1 MKKIIAASILSL
13 MLLGVGSA
21 SANNTFR
28 WADGNN
34 VSPELCVDAHRNGII
49 LEEVFKGKYG
59 EYELVMLFNNSL
71 FNLIYNRNYPDVYI
85 DTINC
90 VEVPE
95 YFK

>member
-1 MKKIIAASILSL
+1 
-13 MLLGVGSA
+13 MLLVVGSA
-21 SANNTFR
+21 SASASNTFR
-28 WADGNN
+28 WQDGFN

-49 LEEVFKGKYG
+49 LQEVFNGKYG

-71 FNLIYNRNYPDVYI
+71 FNLVYNRKYPDEYS

-95 YFK
+95 YVK